1 MTQKE
6 VLYLN
11 EELRDSTNKLINE
24 IGISAMFLAKRI
36 GISPN
41 TLSQWT
47 RSRHNLKEENA
58 MKLKTVID
66 ILKPL
71 LDLKF

>member
-1 MTQKE
+1 MTQSE
-6 VLYLN
+6 ILQLN
-11 EELRDSTNKLINE
+11 DELRDTTNRLIDE

-58 MKLKTVID
+58 MKLRIVID
-66 ILKPL
+66 ILTPL